1 MSKKKIAVMHVIN
14 AYALGGAEK
23 LVFDIASSMD
33 KTKFDV
39 FVCSIGGRGD
49 DLEKTLRR
57 DLQSQ
62 GIKAISLD
70 KAPRKQRLRAV
81 LKLAKILGKNKID
94 IVHTH
99 CPSPD
104 FYGRLAAFISRVPL
118 AACMSRVAVTF
129 STIHSTA
136 GYSSYWE
143 KVFKHFTTKYIAI
156 SEQVKKYAIDDL
168 QIPSDKVE
176 LIYNG
181 IDLQRFM
188 KNKIDR
194 ENKLAKLR
202 IDADKKIITNIGRVA
217 EEKGQIYL
225 IRAAKIV
232 LKEFP
237 DVHFLIVGDDK
248 TDKKTAQKL
257 KDMVRAE
264 GLSDY
269 ITFTGIR
276 QDVPEILAI
285 TDIFVFPSLWE
296 GFALV
301 VLEAMAAEVP
311 VVATDVGI
319 IREVLVDQENGLIV
333 PPKDAVA
340 LAEGIKF
347 MLSDPERAK
356 EMGLKGQKTVEEKFT
371 IENTVRGYEELY
383 LKEFSK

>member
-1 MSKKKIAVMHVIN
+1 MSKKIAVMHVIN

-39 FVCSIGGRGD
+39 FVCSIGGQGD

-62 GIKAISLD
+62 GIKTISLD

-104 FYGRLAAFISRVPL
+104 FYGRLAAFISRVL
-118 AACMSRVAVTF
+118 LVF
-129 STIHSTA
+129 STIHSTE
-136 GYSSYWE
+136 GYSLRNE
-143 KVFKHFTTKYIAI
+143 KILGCLTTKYIAI
-156 SEQVKKYAIDDL
+156 STQVQKYAVCNL
-168 QIPSDKVE
+168 QIPARKIA

-181 IDLQRFM
+181 INMNAFKKPLVVKQH
-188 KNKIDR
+188 
-194 ENKLAKLR
+194 KLAELGIPTNR
-202 IDADKKIITNIGRVA
+202 KIITNIGRVT
-217 EEKGQIYL
+217 EQKGQLYL
-225 IRAAKIV
+225 IQAAKNI

-237 DVHFLIVGDDK
+237 NVHFLILGDDQ
-248 TDKKTAQKL
+248 TDKKLAQEL
-257 KDMVRAE
+257 KQAVKAE
-264 GLSDY
+264 NLSEHV
-269 ITFTGIR
+269 TFTGIR

-285 TDIFVFPSLWE
+285 TDIFVFPSLRE
-296 GFALV
+296 GFALAI
-301 VLEAMAAEVP
+301 LEAMAAGVP

-319 IREVLVDQENGLIV
+319 IREVLIDKENGLIV
-333 PPKDAVA
+333 PPKDAEA

-347 MLSDPERAK
+347 MLSNTERAK
-356 EMGLKGQKTVEEKFT
+356 EMGLKGRKAVEEKFT

-383 LKEFSK
+383 LKEFLK